1 MDYNDIAQV
10 EKNIKELLKEV
21 KKAGCATS
29 KYEELGSILN
39 KIGQDKELLK
49 KYGDIFDDV
58 LDELMMAGV
67 SLEKCGC
74 DPLLRKIPGDKEP
87 KKP

>member
-1 MDYNDIAQV
+1 MDFNDRTQV
-10 EKNIKELLKEV
+10 EQKIKELIVEV
-21 KKAGCATS
+21 KKAGCSRT

-39 KIGQDKELLK
+39 QIAQDETLLK
-49 KYGDIFDDV
+49 KYEDLYDDAA
-58 LDELMMAGV
+58 DELVMSGV

>member
-1 MDYNDIAQV
+1 MNFNNRTEV
-10 EKNIKELLKEV
+10 EQKIKELVAEV
-21 KKAGCATS
+21 KVAGCSRT
-29 KYEELGSILN
+29 KYDELGAILN
-39 KIGQDKELLK
+39 KIAQDQTLLK
-49 KYGDIFDDV
+49 KYEDLYDDAA
-58 LDELMMAGV
+58 DELVMSGV